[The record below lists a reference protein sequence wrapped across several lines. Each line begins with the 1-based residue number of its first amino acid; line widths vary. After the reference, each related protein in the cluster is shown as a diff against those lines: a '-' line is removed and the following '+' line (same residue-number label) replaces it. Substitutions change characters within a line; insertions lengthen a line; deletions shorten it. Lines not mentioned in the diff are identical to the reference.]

1 MKPIKL
7 SPAAALVIATALV
20 GAANAQAPSPSGGD
34 HESHHPPA
42 ASEAPTGAPT
52 QPSAQSQTGSGGMM
66 GPGMMSQGMM
76 GQSCMGGTTGQN
88 SSTSMMCMRDMM
100 SMMGNMMNMMGAQ
113 SGMMASNIEGR
124 ITALKTELKITDT
137 QTPAWNRFAEALR
150 ATAGSM
156 NAMYEQMMQSGAA
169 ATLPARLERR
179 ETMLS
184 AHLNRVKTLK
194 EVLDP
199 LYASFSDEQKKIA
212 DGVMIGPMG
221 MM

>member
-1 MKPIKL
+1 
-7 SPAAALVIATALV
+7 
-20 GAANAQAPSPSGGD
+20 
-34 HESHHPPA
+34 
-42 ASEAPTGAPT
+42 
-52 QPSAQSQTGSGGMM
+52 MM

-76 GQSCMGGTTGQN
+76 GQSCMGGTMGQN

-100 SMMGNMMNMMGAQ
+100 SMMGNNMMGAQ

-212 DGVMIGPMG
+212 NGVMIGPMG